1 MMNDEELKP
10 RLAELARN
18 RKRLSD
24 AMARARIATMVSE
37 AARSTALLTLM
48 QLGRESEERLKK
60 SQALLSGDNSVEQE
74 NQIER

>member
-1 MMNDEELKP
+1 MMDDEELKP

-24 AMARARIATMVSE
+24 AMARARIATMVLE
-37 AARSTALLTLM
+37 VVRSTAFLTLI

-60 SQALLSGDNSVEQE
+60 SRALLSGGNPVEQ
-74 NQIER
+74 RK